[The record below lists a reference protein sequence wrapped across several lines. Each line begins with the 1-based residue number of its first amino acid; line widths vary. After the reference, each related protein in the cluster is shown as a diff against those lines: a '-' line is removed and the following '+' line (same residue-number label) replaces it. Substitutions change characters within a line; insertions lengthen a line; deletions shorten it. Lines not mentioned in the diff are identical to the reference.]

1 MLIIAGTITLPP
13 EKVDEAVTLMGP
25 FCELVR
31 AEPGCGDYVF
41 TVNPH
46 VPGELR
52 LFEVWDDQAALDV
65 HFTTPHMAAWQHDIG
80 GLGVIDRDITRYEVG
95 ASAPL

>member
-13 EKVDEAVTLMGP
+13 GKVDEAMALVGP

-31 AEPGCGDYVF
+31 AEPGCQDYLF

-52 LFEVWDDQAALDV
+52 LFEIWDDQASLEV
-65 HFTTPHMAAWQHDIG
+65 HFTTPHMAQWQQDVG
-80 GLGVIDRDITRYEVG
+80 ALGVTGREITRYEVSG
-95 ASAPL
+95 SAPL